1 MTRIKGLKALKNIP
15 ERIKQ
20 VAAVVS
26 AILVIGGA
34 IGGFTAYVSGQIVK
48 KIDERI
54 QPLHET
60 VKGIQLDTTRM
71 QLIQMMEHE
80 PEDREGILKLAKY
93 YFVDLGGDWYMTS
106 VFNDWCME
114 RDIHVD
120 WAMPI

>member
-1 MTRIKGLKALKNIP
+1 MKNKLIKALKNVP

-26 AILVIGGA
+26 AIIIIGGA
-34 IGGFTAYVSGQIVK
+34 IGTFTTYVSSLIVN
-48 KIDERI
+48 KIDEKI

-60 VKGIQLDTTRM
+60 VKVIQLDTTRL

-120 WAMPI
+120 WAMPL